1 MASTARE
8 ADGVRESNEMP
19 YDLMILTDATA
30 SMGEYLDSLSK
41 SLPEIIR
48 ISALTGCFSRIGVL
62 AYRDYC
68 GGKLVEWSKWYLVGG
83 TVGPGRTVSSTDL
96 LDFARSLRPDAG
108 GDWPEAAKTGL
119 AAAYEQMRAEAKTIM
134 LLFADAPP
142 HTAATKGTNWEREKR
157 SLKEKDSY
165 GGTGSLFVDWIQAA
179 HLFRTGP
186 KACKVFSIINSHLE
200 DTLAPFTL
208 LSSRTRGTCLRVP
221 QDKVTAAFITEL
233 TIDTLL
239 AWMGVKKD
247 RAVASASSDKTAS
260 KTTQAIIVNYRHK
273 KSLAEL
279 NGEDGEA
286 SVPFMLWRDEPGY
299 TSKLKDNMQQTTVPL
314 DQLHEQV
321 HPRPAMEAFS
331 KRYVADP
338 AYRQLVV
345 EHLRAIIA
353 ADVTAMAVNPVFGSL
368 WRTVCNDR
376 DNPARDELVTAFG
389 MAVDRIQAAAGEGVM
404 DPKSRMKAWLEES
417 YDYAAEIASLV
428 ETVPDE
434 QRFPCLYLDPT
445 LDFQKMAAMDKSDGE
460 DEARGGLSFTRD
472 ELLEIGRSCDYRILR
487 RLGRILTCL
496 SFAQTKEELP
506 AHIDSAPQD
515 QVPRIPLALAQE
527 EYGRKLWKVLLHVV
541 LPGTMLSARP
551 AALLAALSIRMGI
564 TPLQEVAEVEMSIW
578 TERWNTMDFPETWN
592 VSCLNLLLEADAGV
606 RRRRKTTAS
615 ILKDTDRALFRALV
629 DYKMLEFNMATTLKA
644 KIGWHPDKT
653 RSPMGPFVKCKRCK
667 LPRSVTV
674 MGEKGT
680 CGLCLAKYETKE
692 GRDEYTL
699 GCAALS
705 PDSGEDMP
713 LAWVECGVRQCRA
726 QYVVYNTSKLN
737 VKPKCHY
744 CRMGEQ
750 LPPAVKQ
757 KAASVAHLV
766 ECRRCLSRIIWPEE
780 YRPADFAPTDYE
792 CPACKHGEIDTIVE
806 TETTAKDLA
815 AENGSAW
822 LLRND
827 GGKIPVAFGGGS
839 LYKLVSGLKDGT
851 AGFADQVEIL
861 PGIAGH
867 ARDDLES
874 KTAGLAISKES
885 GQDIKPA
892 ENGHK
897 PTAATAVPQLTIQG
911 KRVHNTPE
919 VLASLA
925 SWVLSR
931 RAESGLCTLCFS
943 STRKD
948 LLRLACGGR
957 SGCRQRVCASCRA
970 AWYGQNRAGGIL
982 NLAALNCPFCRRRPT
997 PGAVPAA
1004 VACLAGLRDALAERG
1019 QWVHAWC
1026 AGPCGAAKRYVER
1039 VCAGGAPAEVD
1050 GWTCEGCEEQA
1061 LRRELERAEAEARA
1075 LELAARAAADAEE
1088 REEAEARAR
1097 EARRRAVRLLV
1108 VRPCPKCKV
1117 ETVKAGGCNH
1127 MTCRCGTHW
1136 CWVCGEE
1143 QSRGSVYDHITR
1155 AHGGIFGNRVEDL
1168 QGDYRAAEFGEDILL
1183 DGYDSGDDY

>member
-8 ADGVRESNEMP
+8 AEGVQDPNGMP

-30 SMGEYLDSLSK
+30 SMGDYLESLSK

-68 GGKLVEWSKWYLVGG
+68 DVRLIEWSKWYLVDG
-83 TVGPGRTVSSTDL
+83 TVEPGHTVSSTDL
-96 LDFARSLRPDAG
+96 LVFARSLSPQGG

-119 AAAYEQMRAEAKTIM
+119 AAAYQHMRAEAKTIM

-142 HTAATKGTNWEREKR
+142 HTAATKGGNWEKEK
-157 SLKEKDSY
+157 STLGDKDSY
-165 GGTGSLFVDWIQAA
+165 GGTGNLFVDWIQAA
-179 HLFRTGP
+179 HMLRTGP
-186 KACKVFSIINSHLE
+186 KACKVFSIIGSHLE
-200 DTLAPFTL
+200 DTLGTFTL

-221 QDKVTAAFITEL
+221 VDKITAAFITEL
-233 TIDTLL
+233 TVDTLL
-239 AWMGVKKD
+239 AWMGIKKD
-247 RAVASASSDKTAS
+247 RGTANAGSDKTAAKS
-260 KTTQAIIVNYRHK
+260 TETIVVTYKHK
-273 KSLAEL
+273 KNLAEL
-279 NGEDGEA
+279 TGEDDEA
-286 SVPFMLWRDEPGY
+286 SSRFMVWRDKPEY
-299 TSKLKDNMQQTTVPL
+299 TGKVKDNMLYTTIAL
-314 DQLHEQV
+314 DQLHDHV

-338 AYRQLVV
+338 AYRELVV

-353 ADVTAMAVNPVFGSL
+353 TDATAMTVNPVFGSL

-376 DNPARDELVTAFG
+376 GNPARDELVTAFG
-389 MAVDRIQAAAGEGVM
+389 AAVDRIKTAAATAAAAEGATA
-404 DPKSRMKAWLEES
+404 PKSRLEAWLEGS
-417 YDYAAEIASLV
+417 YDYASEIAELV
-428 ETVPDE
+428 VSVPEE

-445 LDFQKMAAMDKSDGE
+445 LDFQKMAAADKSDDE
-460 DEARGGLSFTRD
+460 DDDRAGLSFTRD

-506 AHIDSAPQD
+506 AHIASAPQD
-515 QVPRIPLALAQE
+515 QVPRIPLALARE
-527 EYGRKLWKVLLHVV
+527 EHSRKLWRVLLHAV
-541 LPGTMLSARP
+541 LPGTMLGARP

-564 TPLQEVAEVEMSIW
+564 TPLQEVAEVEMSMW
-578 TERWNTMDFPETWN
+578 TGRWNTMDFPETWN
-592 VSCLNLLLEADAGV
+592 VSCLNLLLEADAEV
-606 RRRRKTTAS
+606 RRRKTATAS

-644 KIGWHPDKT
+644 KVGWHPDKT

-680 CGLCLAKYETKE
+680 CGMCLSEYKTKE
-692 GRDEYTL
+692 EREQCIMGFA
-699 GCAALS
+699 GLS
-705 PDSGEDMP
+705 PNSGEEMP

-726 QYVVYNTSKLN
+726 QYVVYNTGMLN

-744 CRMGEQ
+744 CRVKEQ
-750 LPPAVKQ
+750 LPPAAKQ
-757 KAASVAHLV
+757 KAASTAHLV
-766 ECRRCLSRIIWPEE
+766 ECKKCLSRIIWPEE
-780 YRPADFAPTDYE
+780 YRPAGFAPADYE
-792 CPACKHGEIDTIVE
+792 CPACTHGKVDTIVE
-806 TETTAKDLA
+806 TETTAKDLT

-827 GGKIPVAFGGGS
+827 GGKIPAAFGGGS
-839 LYKLVSGLKDGT
+839 MYKLVTSLKDGT
-851 AGFADQVEIL
+851 AGFSKQVEIL
-861 PGIAGH
+861 PGVADY
-867 ARDDLES
+867 ARDGLAS
-874 KTAGLAISKES
+874 KTAGLAISKKPDQNTKIAES
-885 GQDIKPA
+885 
-892 ENGHK
+892 GHK
-897 PTAATAVPQLTIQG
+897 PTAVVPQLTIQG
-911 KRVHNTPE
+911 KHVHNTPE
-919 VLASLA
+919 VLTSLA

-957 SGCRQRVCASCRA
+957 SGCRQRVCAPCHA
-970 AWYGQNRAGGIL
+970 AWYGQNRAGAIL
-982 NLAALNCPFCRRRPT
+982 NLAALDCPFCRRRPT
-997 PGAVPAA
+997 PAAVPAA
-1004 VACLAGLRDALAERG
+1004 VASLAGLRDAVAERG

-1039 VCAGGAPAEVD
+1039 VCAAGGAPAEID
-1050 GWTCEGCEEQA
+1050 GWTCEDCEERA
-1061 LRRELERAEAEARA
+1061 LARRRERAEAEARA
-1075 LELAARAAADAEE
+1075 LDLAAAAAADADA

-1097 EARRRAVRLLV
+1097 AVRRAAVWLLV
-1108 VRPCPKCKV
+1108 VRPCPRCEV

-1127 MTCRCGTHW
+1127 MTCRCGAHW

-1143 QSRGSVYDHITR
+1143 QPERSVYDHINR
-1155 AHGGIFGNRVEDL
+1155 EHGGIYGDNVEDL
-1168 QGDYRAAEFGEDILL
+1168 RGDYRAAEFGEDVEEV
-1183 DGYDSGDDY
+1183 Y